1 MKCPFCGDEM
11 RSGYLQST
19 HRFFWSAERIGIL
32 HIMGKDDVK
41 VNKSDWVGAYT
52 EADYCPRCKK
62 IITSVPEKE

>member
-19 HRFFWSAERIGIL
+19 KPIYWSEEKPSVIIYS
-32 HIMGKDDVK
+32 DVK
-41 VNKSDWVGAYT
+41 ISKGFWAGCHAP
-52 EADYCPRCKK
+52 ADYCSRCKK